1 MHAGSHLQENGR
13 LNKSLTNIRYA
24 LVVPR
29 MQVQELY
36 DPRLPNSPILI
47 KIDCGKRGGGGLI
60 WNLMETDTSAQY
72 APVEGGGERKSYPLL
87 TFHTNNTGGVDAF
100 SHNVSHT

>member
-36 DPRLPNSPILI
+36 DPRLPNSPVLI
-47 KIDCGKRGGGGLI
+47 KIDCGKRGGGGVD
-60 WNLMETDTSAQY
+60 MEPDGNRHLS
-72 APVEGGGERKSYPLL
+72 PVCPG
-87 TFHTNNTGGVDAF
+87 
-100 SHNVSHT
+100 